1 VVWDL
6 RRPSALPARRSELG
20 HAHPVYALALR
31 DDAPAAAAAA
41 GFASSGLVT
50 ASTDGMVCE
59 WSLDQLLKPATA
71 AVLRFAS
78 ASASAPKG
86 LGLGGGLGRSHEV
99 PAAVSALS
107 LVRGAQALASSGS
120 DGSGSGGAASQPW
133 YALVG
138 AESGDLCLAPLQAF
152 DGVAGAAAGAASAGQ
167 PPWQRACAHYGMVTA
182 AKAHPHGRPLA
193 LSAGADWTTRL
204 WCSRALSVFCLLF
217 LAPARSFCLAACS
230 SSLSVCLSLALTVVG
245 ISLARWWLQVGGSPR
260 ASAPLQARAAGAV
273 GGTGG
278 CLWPRR

>member
-31 DDAPAAAAAA
+31 GDAPAAADAA
-41 GFASSGLVT
+41 GIVGSSGASGWLVT

-59 WSLDQLLKPATA
+59 WSLDQLWKPATA

-86 LGLGGGLGRSHEV
+86 LGSSGGGGLGGGFGRSHTA

-107 LVRGAQALASSGS
+107 LVRGAQALAGSGSGS
-120 DGSGSGGAASQPW
+120 DGGGGGGASRPW

-138 AESGDLCLAPLQAF
+138 AESGDLCLAPLQAS
-152 DGVAGAAAGAASAGQ
+152 DDVAGAAAGAAPAGQ

-204 WCSRALSVFCLLF
+204 W
-217 LAPARSFCLAACS
+217 
-230 SSLSVCLSLALTVVG
+230 
-245 ISLARWWLQVGGSPR
+245 
-260 ASAPLQARAAGAV
+260 
-273 GGTGG
+273 
-278 CLWPRR
+278 